1 MVEVQPGSLQ
11 DDINN
16 TVNYVTL
23 SRAVV
28 EYVRQNQFNLIET
41 LAEGLCELLLTYKS
55 VRHVKVCVHKP
66 CADIGHKFADLCIE
80 VERSALF

>member
-1 MVEVQPGSLQ
+1 MKYLPTMGFLRKKKRGQRFIVDFTLLVEVQPGSLQ

-41 LAEGLCELLLTYKS
+41 LAEGLCEL
-55 VRHVKVCVHKP
+55 C
-66 CADIGHKFADLCIE
+66 
-80 VERSALF
+80 